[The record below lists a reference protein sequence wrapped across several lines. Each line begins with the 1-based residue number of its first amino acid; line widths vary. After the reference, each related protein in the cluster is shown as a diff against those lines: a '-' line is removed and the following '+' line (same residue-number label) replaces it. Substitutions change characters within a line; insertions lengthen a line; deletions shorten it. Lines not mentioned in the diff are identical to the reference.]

1 MKRQARIVL
10 AIALVVLLG
19 SAVIITI
26 ALRSVGVIADLVF
39 VRGSVERQSASVS
52 WSSASLNDRF
62 RLGDA
67 VRTSE
72 QSTARVRMRGGGGLE
87 LRPLTTVRFAASR
100 PGSNT
105 PSLRI
110 ERGEVQLQADQA
122 VAVST
127 QRGVLRVERG
137 GRVQLTVD
145 QGALRVRVDLGR
157 AVVERDGLAPETL
170 GVGASLALENVAA
183 TEPPRDSGVPPA
195 RRAITDSGVARD
207 SASDVTDD
215 ANGDADLA
223 DSEPTTDASDANTT
237 DVSDVGDASEPANN
251 GAGDPDPRRS
261 NTAGA
266 VDATGNGATASV
278 GPADL
283 TIRAGESAAL
293 HAPALPVIV
302 RLSLAA
308 SCNNPRVSFVG
319 RGATR
324 EISASQGFAQTAL
337 PAGRHSYRVRC
348 DGSRAVV
355 RGSLSVDTA
364 TGAAPLPSRPAQSDI
379 ELDGHQ
385 YSVHY
390 QNLLPTLRVTWP
402 SAPASAGGY
411 VLTVRDA
418 RGRSSTT
425 ASRTPSVTLTSQVSD
440 GTLRLSMQARSGG
453 ARSPEAS
460 VVVLFD
466 NAANTAQIREPRPG
480 ATLGATVHVEGTALS
495 GSTVTAGST
504 ALSLDSQRRFVGDVA
519 RGEQALVIAIRHR
532 SGGTHYYV
540 RRASP

>member
-19 SAVIITI
+19 SAVIIVV
-26 ALRSVGVIADLVF
+26 ALRSVGVIADLVA
-39 VRGSVERQSASVS
+39 VNGEVERQSANVAWSGASV
-52 WSSASLNDRF
+52 NDRF

-67 VRTSE
+67 VRTSDR
-72 QSTARVRMRGGGGLE
+72 STARVRMRGGGGLE
-87 LRPLTTVRFAASR
+87 LRPQTTVRFAASR
-100 PGSNT
+100 PGSTT

-145 QGALRVRVDLGR
+145 EGALRVRVNLGR
-157 AVVERDGLAPETL
+157 AVVERDGVAPETL
-170 GVGASLALENVAA
+170 SAGATLALENVTP
-183 TEPPRDSGVPPA
+183 TEVVRDSGVAPP
-195 RRAITDSGVARD
+195 RRATIDSGVTRD
-207 SASDVTDD
+207 SGEDGSIDAIDTDATTDD
-215 ANGDADLA
+215 SSVFDDDVISDDAIALEA
-223 DSEPTTDASDANTT
+223 STAATD
-237 DVSDVGDASEPANN
+237 
-251 GAGDPDPRRS
+251 DPRRNTTGS
-261 NTAGA
+261 NTNTNTSEPDPSGA
-266 VDATGNGATASV
+266 ST
-278 GPADL
+278 GPADI
-283 TIRAGESAAL
+283 TIRAGESAAV
-293 HAPALPVIV
+293 HAPALPVVLRIATASGCANARVTFTV
-302 RLSLAA
+302 R
-308 SCNNPRVSFVG
+308 R
-319 RGATR
+319 ATR
-324 EISASQGFAQTAL
+324 EISASQGPVQIAL

-348 DGSRAVV
+348 DGSRATV
-355 RGSLSVDTA
+355 RGALSVDAA

-418 RGRSSTT
+418 RGRSTT
-425 ASRTPSVTLTSQVSD
+425 TQSRTPSVTLTSQVSD

-460 VVVLFD
+460 VSVLFD

-480 ATLGATVHVEGTALS
+480 ATLGTTVHVEGTALN
-495 GSTVTAGST
+495 GSTVTAGSI
-504 ALSLDSQRRFVGDVA
+504 ALSLDSQRRFVGDVT

-540 RRASP
+540 RRATP